1 MLLACA
7 VAVGLTSLALLA
19 DPVSEGRIGPM
30 DLLSDP
36 AEATGI
42 PWCIGAVSDLNLF
55 VWAAGAAI
63 YLLAAA
69 GLRQAQP
76 RLSGALA
83 WLGALTV
90 VFTVDD
96 RFLLHE
102 IVYP

>member
-69 GLRQAQP
+69 GLP